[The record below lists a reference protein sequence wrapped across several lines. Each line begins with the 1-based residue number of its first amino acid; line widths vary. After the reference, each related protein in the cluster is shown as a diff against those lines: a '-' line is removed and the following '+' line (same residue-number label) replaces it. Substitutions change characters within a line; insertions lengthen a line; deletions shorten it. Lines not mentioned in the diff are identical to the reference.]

1 MGLNERVYDLKEE
14 IINKT
19 VNVINLHEKDIV
31 KETYDSLSEIWG

>member
-19 VNVINLHEKDIV
+19 VKVINSHEKDIV
-31 KETYDSLSEIWG
+31 KNTYDSLSEIWG